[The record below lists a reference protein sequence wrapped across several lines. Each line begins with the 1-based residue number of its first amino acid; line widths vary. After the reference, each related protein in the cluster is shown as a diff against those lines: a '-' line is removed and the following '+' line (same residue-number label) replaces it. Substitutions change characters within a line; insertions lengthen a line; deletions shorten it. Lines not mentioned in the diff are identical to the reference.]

1 MIRLGIMACAVLGL
15 PFLVR
20 NLKTHKASPAAYG
33 LGVFWLGGLL
43 NFLAISLNGWRM
55 PVMTDGD
62 VSGAWQLA
70 TPATRLPW
78 LIDRFSYLHGQY
90 ETIYSIGDVLIV
102 SGTLLTIAGIM
113 YYRAIAGD

>member
-1 MIRLGIMACAVLGL
+1 MRLVIMACAVIGL

-20 NLKTHKASPAAYG
+20 NLKTHKALWPACG
-33 LGVFWLGGLL
+33 LGVYWLGGLL